1 MKKLYSKGEEI
12 FNGVSH
18 IVGAGLGIIFLV
30 ILMLVGINNDIDGLG
45 IFSLVVFGI
54 SMIILYTMS
63 SLYHM
68 ISHTNAKKVFR
79 VFDHLSIFILIAGT
93 YTPYILLSL
102 RNIYGYLVLG
112 FVWLLGIIGIIFNSI
127 NMHNKI
133 VKIYSYIAYVL
144 MGWCIIILL
153 PMLLEALSILE
164 FLFLLAG
171 GIANTL
177 GLIFYFGGSKFKW
190 WHCVW
195 LLFDLVG
202 TILLF
207 ISFLLFVM

>member
-102 RNIYGYLVLG
+102 RNIYGYLW
-112 FVWLLGIIGIIFNSI
+112 FQ
-127 NMHNKI
+127 
-133 VKIYSYIAYVL
+133 
-144 MGWCIIILL
+144 
-153 PMLLEALSILE
+153 
-164 FLFLLAG
+164 
-171 GIANTL
+171 
-177 GLIFYFGGSKFKW
+177 
-190 WHCVW
+190 
-195 LLFDLVG
+195 
-202 TILLF
+202 
-207 ISFLLFVM
+207 

>member
-54 SMIILYTMS
+54 SMIILYTMR

-68 ISHTNAKKVFR
+68 ISHTKAKKVFR

-133 VKIYSYIAYVL
+133 YKGSF
-144 MGWCIIILL
+144 IL
-153 PMLLEALSILE
+153 
-164 FLFLLAG
+164 
-171 GIANTL
+171 
-177 GLIFYFGGSKFKW
+177 
-190 WHCVW
+190 
-195 LLFDLVG
+195 
-202 TILLF
+202 
-207 ISFLLFVM
+207 